1 MSDGCRKRDVGIYS
15 SPLRVSEL
23 GDPGLTH
30 LILEHPALQ
39 VLGIERC
46 WDAGG
51 CAGQWLVPGLILQPE
66 SMCLCA
72 FPAAWDLRKCK
83 EE

>member
-30 LILEHPALQ
+30 LILEHP
-39 VLGIERC
+39 VLLDSTVPSEFSGLR
-46 WDAGG
+46 DAGMQE
-51 CAGQWLVPGLILQPE
+51 AVPG
-66 SMCLCA
+66 SG
-72 FPAAWDLRKCK
+72 
-83 EE
+83 

>member
-30 LILEHPALQ
+30 LILEHPALLDST
-39 VLGIERC
+39 VPSEFSGLR
-46 WDAGG
+46 DAGMQE
-51 CAGQWLVPGLILQPE
+51 AVPG
-66 SMCLCA
+66 SG
-72 FPAAWDLRKCK
+72 
-83 EE
+83 